1 MPSRKPIV
9 QIVLNSKYYTKLKK
23 LAEDEERSL
32 SNQGQRI
39 IEKYIDEYESKH
51 GEIELEAPEQEEE
64 E

>member
-51 GEIELEAPEQEEE
+51 GEIESEAPEQEEE